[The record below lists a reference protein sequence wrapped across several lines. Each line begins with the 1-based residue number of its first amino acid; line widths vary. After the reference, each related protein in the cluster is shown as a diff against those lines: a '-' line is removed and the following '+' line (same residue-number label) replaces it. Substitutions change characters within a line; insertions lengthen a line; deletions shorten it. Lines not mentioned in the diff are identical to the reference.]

1 MKSFLHSLFQY
12 AGKRDKL
19 RASLPAQTVI
29 QGQSADNREAL
40 LNSRCP
46 LSEWKSC
53 IGFPRADKLADS
65 RILCRMRAEQAVSVR
80 SGLKYQSAGR
90 ERTGTCRT
98 VISSEAKRSREISQH
113 RVPPLQWPQS
123 IESNAGSFPRMELG
137 EALRNTDTQIS
148 TLFYRLTSPVSLSLP
163 PQTSNLKPLLPI
175 YHLSSIV
182 YRLPSPPFNFR

>member
-1 MKSFLHSLFQY
+1 MKMHIHIVYTTFQNKNNTPFHIIWNGYEIIYILSHTETSCEKMKSFLHSLFQY

-29 QGQSADNREAL
+29 RGRSADNRKAL

-46 LSEWKSC
+46 LSEWKFC

-80 SGLKYQSAGR
+80 NGHKYQSAGR

-98 VISSEAKRSREISQH
+98 VISSGAPKSPTTMLPRS
-113 RVPPLQWPQS
+113 
-123 IESNAGSFPRMELG
+123 NG
-137 EALRNTDTQIS
+137 
-148 TLFYRLTSPVSLSLP
+148 LTA
-163 PQTSNLKPLLPI
+163 
-175 YHLSSIV
+175 
-182 YRLPSPPFNFR
+182 